1 MATHNLSSWV
11 QWTTKHIL
19 ESIPNPF
26 KKETNFQNSI
36 TTGCTIFDFWG
47 KFQKPHQWT
56 STGRFLGE
64 KTHTNLGGVV
74 IGIANRSE
82 HGHGACEKRHSLHP
96 VFQLQFSS
104 YDRISPML
112 NLTLIYRMW
121 RRVWI
126 SERDFPWG
134 FARDL
139 QFLRRLAYQQ
149 RLDDSCCLLALKVS
163 MVFLEGNFELGISWV
178 VVC

>member
-1 MATHNLSSWV
+1 MDNKTYPGKHPKSVQKRDKLPKLNHNRLYHLWFLRKVPEASPVDINWKVSWR
-11 QWTTKHIL
+11 K
-19 ESIPNPF
+19 NPHR
-26 KKETNFQNSI
+26 
-36 TTGCTIFDFWG
+36 
-47 KFQKPHQWT
+47 P
-56 STGRFLGE
+56 R
-64 KTHTNLGGVV
+64 GVV

-112 NLTLIYRMW
+112 NLTLIHRMW

-134 FARDL
+134 FTRDL

>member
-1 MATHNLSSWV
+1 MDNKTYPGKHPKSVQKRDKLPKHNRLYHHWFLRKVPEASPVDINWKVSWR
-11 QWTTKHIL
+11 Q
-19 ESIPNPF
+19 NPHR
-26 KKETNFQNSI
+26 
-36 TTGCTIFDFWG
+36 
-47 KFQKPHQWT
+47 P
-56 STGRFLGE
+56 R
-64 KTHTNLGGVV
+64 GVV

-104 YDRISPML
+104 YDRISPMQ
-112 NLTLIYRMW
+112 NLTLIHRMW